1 MRTTVQQKHT
11 DGTIATLLRTAL
23 ANRHDGNTKA
33 YHQTLNTL
41 RLAIEANIP
50 NPEPAP
56 PEEPE
61 EPGLYITS
69 GAPYFLLFRTA
80 GGDWVRYT
88 LEFGDDDDH
97 SHSAPPIRQ
106 DGAHNDNKQRNHN
119 MKVTAPNE
127 TRQQKLK
134 YLTDN
139 GYLHNLRGELG
150 MSTKMLSLLTKLP
163 DDMFTALIPNDA
175 KNGATGNVILPEDL
189 VKAMRRGSKELQAK
203 YNTTD
208 MIDILYAEA
217 TK

>member
-106 DGAHNDNKQRNHN
+106 DGAHNDNKQRNH

-150 MSTKMLSLLTKLP
+150 MSTKTLSLLTKLP

>member
-119 MKVTAPNE
+119 ESHRTKRNQTTEAQIPH
-127 TRQQKLK
+127 RQ
-134 YLTDN
+134 
-139 GYLHNLRGELG
+139 R
-150 MSTKMLSLLTKLP
+150 LP
-163 DDMFTALIPNDA
+163 AQSA
-175 KNGATGNVILPEDL
+175 
-189 VKAMRRGSKELQAK
+189 RRVRHV
-203 YNTTD
+203 Y
-208 MIDILYAEA
+208 
-217 TK
+217 

>member
-1 MRTTVQQKHT
+1 
-11 DGTIATLLRTAL
+11 
-23 ANRHDGNTKA
+23 
-33 YHQTLNTL
+33 
-41 RLAIEANIP
+41 
-50 NPEPAP
+50 
-56 PEEPE
+56 
-61 EPGLYITS
+61 
-69 GAPYFLLFRTA
+69 
-80 GGDWVRYT
+80 
-88 LEFGDDDDH
+88 
-97 SHSAPPIRQ
+97 
-106 DGAHNDNKQRNHN
+106 

-150 MSTKMLSLLTKLP
+150 MSTKTLSLLTKLP

-175 KNGATGNVILPEDL
+175 KNGATGNVILSEDL

>member
-80 GGDWVRYT
+80 GGDWVRCT

-106 DGAHNDNKQRNHN
+106 DGHTTTTSKGTT

-150 MSTKMLSLLTKLP
+150 MSTKTLSLLTKLP